1 MSGQSADRECFLQ
14 CVLWAAVKRD
24 GFFMIWRMKSLHA
37 RLRPQEDDAS
47 VINQRQMRNWSAN
60 QSETILPNSPKEN
73 CYYKKTTSFL
83 TFANFFFEK
92 TGRNWNPQPDF
103 SSDSWPIFFFIFA
116 RSNPSR
122 RLTFLTWSCAVV
134 NVHGFI
140 IKKRANRD
148 WRCSMKPT
156 FLLRT
161 YIISYTISSRLN
173 RHLAA
178 WKVTVQQQSPEPSNI
193 IR

>member
-1 MSGQSADRECFLQ
+1 MDFSWFDGWKVCTHVCAHKKMMLAWSTSDRCGIGQQIR
-14 CVLWAAVKRD
+14 
-24 GFFMIWRMKSLHA
+24 A
-37 RLRPQEDDAS
+37 RLS
-47 VINQRQMRNWSAN
+47 
-60 QSETILPNSPKEN
+60 SPTPRRKTVFI
-73 CYYKKTTSFL
+73 KKTTSFL

>member
-1 MSGQSADRECFLQ
+1 MRDEFFRLLFFIGKKKKKKKETSTNNENALVGVSGQSADRECFLQ

-92 TGRNWNPQPDF
+92 QDVIEIHNPISPPIPDQ
-103 SSDSWPIFFFIFA
+103 FFFSFLEIESITKA
-116 RSNPSR
+116 NLLNLKLRSR
-122 RLTFLTWSCAVV
+122 Y
-134 NVHGFI
+134 
-140 IKKRANRD
+140 
-148 WRCSMKPT
+148 
-156 FLLRT
+156 RT
-161 YIISYTISSRLN
+161 RF
-173 RHLAA
+173 HH
-178 WKVTVQQQSPEPSNI
+178 
-193 IR
+193 

>member
-1 MSGQSADRECFLQ
+1 MRDEFFRLLFFIGKKKKKKKETSTNNENALVGVSGQSADRECFLQ
-14 CVLWAAVKRD
+14 CVLYAAVKRD

-103 SSDSWPIFFFIFA
+103 SSDSWPIFFFIF
-116 RSNPSR
+116 
-122 RLTFLTWSCAVV
+122 
-134 NVHGFI
+134 
-140 IKKRANRD
+140 RD
-148 WRCSMKPT
+148 R
-156 FLLRT
+156 
-161 YIISYTISSRLN
+161 I
-173 RHLAA
+173 HH
-178 WKVTVQQQSPEPSNI
+178 EG
-193 IR
+193 